1 VRGRR
6 VICKNRGLA
15 VSEAKVMLE
24 DEVRARLGVVELDG
38 FGYFKK
44 ESWRS
49 GIEGQGCALGEKL
62 RPEEA
67 VPAEVG
73 GGEERLEEEEE
84 EEGE

>member
-1 VRGRR
+1 MRGRR

-15 VSEAKVMLE
+15 VSVAKVMLE
-24 DEVRARLGVVELDG
+24 DEVRARLGVGEFDG
-38 FGYFKK
+38 FGYFKI

-49 GIEGQGCALGEKL
+49 GIEGCAMGENL
-62 RPEEA
+62 RSEEA